1 MPAKRTTKSKSK
13 PKAKRST
20 AKKPSTK
27 KSNTKF
33 WTANKKMAAFF
44 GSFII
49 ILFALARLRMIHI
62 LCHVPIRFQ
71 SN

>member
-1 MPAKRTTKSKSK
+1 MPAKRKTKSKSK

-20 AKKPSTK
+20 AKKTQAK

-44 GSFII
+44 GSLIV
-49 ILFALARLRMIHI
+49 ILFALARLGLFGVFLYNVTRLEH
-62 LCHVPIRFQ
+62 
-71 SN
+71 